1 MVAVEQGW
9 RKREPKSL
17 GGKEEPITGKEKTN
31 IILMG
36 GLINYSFFFCFS
48 FLLQCTT
55 IDGCAL

>member
-36 GLINYSFFFCFS
+36 GLINYFS
-48 FLLQCTT
+48 ILAT
-55 IDGCAL
+55 IDDCAL